1 MAPIVLALIERPEG
15 ATIPMTAPV
24 AGTPA
29 VLRPAPARTAPG
41 PISPIDLRALRAA
54 IRGEVI
60 VDGDAA
66 YDARRGLHNTHVDR
80 KPAVIVRPADA
91 IDVARAVVTARE
103 LGLEL
108 RVKSGGHS
116 ISGAS
121 ATDGGLLLDMRSL
134 NAVDIDPIRWTG
146 SAQGGATA
154 GEYTTAAHTFGMAT
168 PFGDTGSVGLGGLTL
183 GGGIGWLARKHGL
196 AIDNL
201 LEADVVTADGRLVTV
216 SEDAEPDLFWAI
228 RGGGGSFGIVTRFR
242 YRLHPVEIV
251 TGGAL
256 FLPLTREVLR
266 GVIDASLEAPDEL
279 TQISFVMPLPPA
291 PFVPQ
296 ELVGTPA
303 IVVMPVHAGPP
314 DDGAAAMAPFRALA
328 TPLIDMV
335 GPMPYPAMYQL
346 TADGEQPGAG
356 VVRSSFLPGLD
367 DAAIDAIIERHAAPT
382 PFMAMTQLRVLGG
395 AMARVPAD
403 ATAFAHRDAPVMAS
417 VITGTSEARYDEAVA
432 WTEAYHADLSAASVG
447 VYSNF
452 LDDEGDARL
461 RQAYPGTTLE
471 RLVGVKRRVDP
482 ENVFRGNHDIRPS

>member
-1 MAPIVLALIERPEG
+1 
-15 ATIPMTAPV
+15 MTAPA

-29 VLRPAPARTAPG
+29 VLRHAAAPAPTTTP
-41 PISPIDLRALRAA
+41 SPIAPVDVRALRAA

-60 VDGDAA
+60 VEGDAA

-80 KPAVIVRPADA
+80 KPGVIVRPADA
-91 IDVARAVVTARE
+91 IDASRAVVTARE

-134 NAVDIDPIRWTG
+134 NAVDIDPIHWTG

-168 PFGDTGSVGLGGLTL
+168 PFGDTASVGLGGLTL
-183 GGGIGWLARKHGL
+183 GGGIGWLARKHGM

-201 LEADVVTADGRLVTV
+201 LEADIVTADGRLVTV
-216 SEDAEPDLFWAI
+216 SEDDDPDLFWAI

-242 YRLHPVEIV
+242 YRLHPVEMV

-266 GVIDASLEAPDEL
+266 GLIDASLEAPEEL
-279 TQISFVMPLPPA
+279 TQISFVMPIPPA
-291 PFVPQ
+291 PFVPP

-303 IVVMPVHAGPP
+303 VVVMPVHAGPL
-314 DDGAAAMAPFRALA
+314 DEGAAAMAPFRSLA
-328 TPLIDMV
+328 KPLVDMV

-346 TADGEQPGAG
+346 TAAGEAPAAG
-356 VVRSSFLPGLD
+356 VLRSSFLPGLD
-367 DAAIDAIIERHAAPT
+367 DGAIDAIVERYAAPT

-395 AMARVPAD
+395 AMGRVPSG
-403 ATAFAHRDAPVMAS
+403 ATAFAHRGAPVMAS
-417 VITGTSEARYDEAVA
+417 VITGTSEAQYAEAVA
-432 WTEAYHADLSAASVG
+432 WTEAYHADLSAASIG

-452 LDDEGDARL
+452 LDNEGDARV
-461 RQAYPGTTLE
+461 RQAYPGATLE
-471 RLVGVKRRVDP
+471 RLVQVKRRVDP